1 VASGDQTIG
10 SSSGQGSL
18 TINTAADQPATSPP
32 VTPPAADLTA
42 QVRPAFAALVAAID
56 DDAALDQAR
65 ALRKELLSPAPGW
78 SRISALRKSLAQQGV
93 AAPALT
99 AFFADPVV
107 NGIVQAAKLRALEE

>member
-1 VASGDQTIG
+1 MSRRKARANVTVGLRCA
-10 SSSGQGSL
+10 
-18 TINTAADQPATSPP
+18 P

-42 QVRPAFAALVAAID
+42 QLRPAFAALVAAID

-65 ALRKELLSPAPGW
+65 ALRKELLGPAPGW
-78 SRISALRKSLAQQGV
+78 SRISAARKSLTQAGV
-93 AAPALT
+93 PAPALA